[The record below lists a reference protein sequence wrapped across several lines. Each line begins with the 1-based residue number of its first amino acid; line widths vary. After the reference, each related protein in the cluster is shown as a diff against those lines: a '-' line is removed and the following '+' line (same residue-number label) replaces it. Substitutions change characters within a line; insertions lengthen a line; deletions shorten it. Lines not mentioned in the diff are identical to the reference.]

1 MFLHP
6 CWSWKKI
13 QINQPEWKDKFT
25 GNVNFI
31 LTTRV
36 RCFNPHPCYSTIF
49 YPMILGT
56 NHAYGVKSFGQQCW
70 SRINKRY
77 KVHVLLSKITVTIL
91 YYILLAFSSLMDSIV
106 GKGRGSRPGKAWG
119 SSNVRLW
126 HIPSHFSFFNWVF
139 WSARFRDL
147 TH

>member
-6 CWSWKKI
+6 CWSWKNI

-25 GNVNFI
+25 RNFNFI
-31 LTTRV
+31 LTTSKSTPLL
-36 RCFNPHPCYSTIF
+36 FNHIF
-49 YPMILGT
+49 PMILGI
-56 NHAYGVKSFGQQCW
+56 NYAYGVKSFGQQCW

-106 GKGRGSRPGKAWG
+106 GKERGSRPGKAWG
-119 SSNVRLW
+119 SANVRLW
-126 HIPSHFSFFNWVF
+126 HIPSHFSFFNVVF
-139 WSARFRDL
+139 WSARFRDF